1 MRNVQLSVTK
11 ASARKEEIPCNG
23 VPSVPGETE
32 EIWKDVPGYEGQY
45 QVSSLGRVR
54 SLDRYIRCRRGRTE
68 CRIFF
73 PGRLL
78 KPCTTRTRRY
88 LKVTLGAADD
98 REEHSLVAEA
108 FHGPCPEGSEVLHI
122 NGDLHD
128 NRPENLRYG
137 THAENMHDIYAQG
150 GRIGKL
156 STEDVMQIRFGKAC
170 GIRAKELA
178 QMYCI
183 DVSNIYK
190 LLKGV
195 SFSYL

>member
-1 MRNVQLSVTK
+1 M
-11 ASARKEEIPCNG
+11 
-23 VPSVPGETE
+23 
-32 EIWKDVPGYEGQY
+32 
-45 QVSSLGRVR
+45 
-54 SLDRYIRCRRGRTE
+54 
-68 CRIFF
+68 
-73 PGRLL
+73 L

-98 REEHSLVAEA
+98 REVHTLVAAA
-108 FHGPCPEGSEVLHI
+108 FHGPCPDGCEVLHI
-122 NGDLHD
+122 NGNLHD

-137 THAENMHDIYAQG
+137 THAENMYDIYVQG
-150 GRIGKL
+150 GKLGKL
-156 STEDVMQIRFGKAC
+156 STEDVMQIRFGKSC
-170 GIRAKELA
+170 GLRAKELA

>member
-1 MRNVQLSVTK
+1 MRNVQLRKTK
-11 ASARKEEIPCNG
+11 PFADLEGIPDHG
-23 VPSVPGETE
+23 VSSEDQLSG
-32 EIWKDVPGYEGQY
+32 EIWKDIPGYEGLY

-54 SLDRYIRCRRGRTE
+54 SLDRYIKCRRGRTE
-68 CRIFF
+68 CRIFY
-73 PGRLL
+73 PGRIL
-78 KPCTTRTRRY
+78 KPCTTKTRHY

-98 REEHSLVAEA
+98 QEVHSLVAAA
-108 FHGPCPEGSEVLHI
+108 FHGPCPLGCEVLHT
-122 NGDLHD
+122 NGNLHD

-150 GRIGKL
+150 GKIGKL